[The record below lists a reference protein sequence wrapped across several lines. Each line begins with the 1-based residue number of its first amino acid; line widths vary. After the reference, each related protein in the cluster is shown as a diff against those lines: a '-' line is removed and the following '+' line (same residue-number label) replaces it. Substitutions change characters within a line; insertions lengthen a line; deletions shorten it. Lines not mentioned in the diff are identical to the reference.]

1 MEGMNDAA
9 SLSATALSVVLLV
22 FKFAFRRHPPRL
34 MFARELEA
42 LAVTTER
49 EDARKAPKIKKD
61 GKMTNI
67 PPNAIDQHSPN
78 DDLDSWPMSPAQ
90 FGVRPRS

>member
-42 LAVTTER
+42 LAVTTGR
-49 EDARKAPKIKKD
+49 EDARKAKNQERWKD
-61 GKMTNI
+61 
-67 PPNAIDQHSPN
+67 DEHSTERHR
-78 DDLDSWPMSPAQ
+78 PA
-90 FGVRPRS
+90 